1 MQADMEILGKNEKML
16 QIKNIVTQ
24 IKSAFDL
31 LISGLNMVEEK
42 FSEHENI
49 SINLKSKQVE
59 ENKHWK
65 RRPKYSKTMG
75 QPQKVQHKCKGDT
88 KSTRK
93 KVTREIFEKIYD
105 R

>member
-1 MQADMEILGKNEKML
+1 MQADMEILGKNEKVL

-65 RRPKYSKTMG
+65 KKTKIFKDYGSTSKGAT
-75 QPQKVQHKCKGDT
+75 
-88 KSTRK
+88 
-93 KVTREIFEKIYD
+93 
-105 R
+105 